1 MFPDGTNIS
10 PGGNMEKSTQ
20 NINLW
25 NTDKKIVKSYAEEK
39 GISISAAMTIIIR
52 EWYKSKQKGHKEAA
66 PKA

>member
-1 MFPDGTNIS
+1 
-10 PGGNMEKSTQ
+10 MEKSTQ
-20 NINLW
+20 NVNLW